1 MRTQRRV
8 FEKLSEIENKVEL
21 ASEKIELSVADDAK
35 KIITQVEKETS
46 TGNKFLKTH
55 NSNVKDYEKLKKD
68 LVVGSKAIQKNI
80 EQAEKYTNKL
90 NKMFEKTDDV
100 IMKIRR
106 TADELGVPL
115 KSIKVY
121 QQVFDAQKKLGEV
134 INDSDKMLSYSDHL
148 DL

>member
-1 MRTQRRV
+1 MKTTIERI
-8 FEKLSEIENKVEL
+8 FETLSKEKVEL
-21 ASEKIELSVADDAK
+21 KAEKIELSVADDAK
-35 KIITQVEKETS
+35 KIISQVEKETS
-46 TGNKFLKTH
+46 AGDKFLKTH
-55 NSNVKDYEKLKKD
+55 NSNVKSYEKLKKD
-68 LVVGSKAIQKNI
+68 LVAGSKAIQKNI

-121 QQVFDAQKKLGEV
+121 QEVFDAQKQLGDV

>member
-1 MRTQRRV
+1 MKTTIERI
-8 FEKLSEIENKVEL
+8 FETLSKEKVEL
-21 ASEKIELSVADDAK
+21 KSEKIELSVADDAK
-35 KIITQVEKETS
+35 KIISQVEKETS
-46 TGNKFLKTH
+46 AGDKFLKTH
-55 NSNVKDYEKLKKD
+55 NSNVKSYEKLKKD
-68 LVVGSKAIQKNI
+68 LVAGSKAIQKNI

-106 TADELGVPL
+106 TANELGVPL
-115 KSIKVY
+115 KNIKVY
-121 QQVFDAQKKLGEV
+121 QEVFDAQKKLGDV

>member
-8 FEKLSEIENKVEL
+8 FEILSEIENKVEL

-46 TGNKFLKTH
+46 AGDKFLKTH

-68 LVVGSKAIQKNI
+68 LVAGSKAIQKNI

-121 QQVFDAQKKLGEV
+121 QEVFDAQKKLGEV

>member
-46 TGNKFLKTH
+46 AGDKFLKTH

>member
-46 TGNKFLKTH
+46 AGDKFLKTH

-68 LVVGSKAIQKNI
+68 LVAGSKAIQKNI

-121 QQVFDAQKKLGEV
+121 QEVFDAQKKLGEV

>member
-1 MRTQRRV
+1 MKTTIERI
-8 FEKLSEIENKVEL
+8 FETLSKEKVEL
-21 ASEKIELSVADDAK
+21 KSEKIELSVADDAK
-35 KIITQVEKETS
+35 KIISQVQKETS
-46 TGNKFLKTH
+46 AGDKFLKTH
-55 NSNVKDYEKLKKD
+55 NSNVKSYEKLKKD
-68 LVVGSKAIQKNI
+68 LVAGSKAIQKNI

-121 QQVFDAQKKLGEV
+121 QEVFDAQKKLGEV

>member
-1 MRTQRRV
+1 MKTTIERI
-8 FEKLSEIENKVEL
+8 FETLSKDKVEL

-46 TGNKFLKTH
+46 AGDKFLKTH

-68 LVVGSKAIQKNI
+68 LVAGSKAIQKNI

-121 QQVFDAQKKLGEV
+121 QEVFDAQKKLGEV

>member
-121 QQVFDAQKKLGEV
+121 QEVFDAQKKLGEV
-134 INDSDKMLSYSDHL
+134 INDSDKMLGYSDHL

>member
-1 MRTQRRV
+1 MKTIERV
-8 FEKLSEIENKVEL
+8 FEVLNKEKVEL
-21 ASEKIELSVADDAK
+21 KAEKVELSVADDAK
-35 KIITQVEKETS
+35 KIISQVGKETS
-46 TGNKFLKTH
+46 AGDKFLKTH
-55 NSNVKDYEKLKKD
+55 NSNVKNYEKLKKD
-68 LVVGSKAIQKNI
+68 LVAGSKAIQKNI

>member
-46 TGNKFLKTH
+46 TGDKFLKTH

>member
-8 FEKLSEIENKVEL
+8 FEKLSEIENKLEL

-35 KIITQVEKETS
+35 KIISQVEKETS
-46 TGNKFLKTH
+46 AGDKFLKTH
-55 NSNVKDYEKLKKD
+55 NSNVKSYEKLKKD
-68 LVVGSKAIQKNI
+68 LVAGSKAIQKNI

-121 QQVFDAQKKLGEV
+121 QEVFDAQKQLGDV
-134 INDSDKMLSYSDHL
+134 INNSDKMLSYSDHL

>member
-1 MRTQRRV
+1 MKTTIERI
-8 FEKLSEIENKVEL
+8 FETLSKEKVEL
-21 ASEKIELSVADDAK
+21 KAEKIELSVADDAK
-35 KIITQVEKETS
+35 KIISQVQKETS
-46 TGNKFLKTH
+46 AGDKFLKTH
-55 NSNVKDYEKLKKD
+55 NSNVKNYEKLKKD
-68 LVVGSKAIQKNI
+68 LVAGSKAIQKNI

-121 QQVFDAQKKLGEV
+121 QEVFDAQKQLGDV

>member
-8 FEKLSEIENKVEL
+8 FEKLSETTKVEL

-35 KIITQVEKETS
+35 KIISQVEKETS
-46 TGNKFLKTH
+46 AGDKFLKTH
-55 NSNVKDYEKLKKD
+55 NSNVKSYEKLKKD
-68 LVVGSKAIQKNI
+68 LVAGSKAIQKNI

-121 QQVFDAQKKLGEV
+121 QEVFDAQKQLGDV
-134 INDSDKMLSYSDHL
+134 INNSDKMLSYSDHL

>member
-8 FEKLSEIENKVEL
+8 FEKLSEIENKLEL

-35 KIITQVEKETS
+35 KIISQVEKETS
-46 TGNKFLKTH
+46 AGDKFLKTH
-55 NSNVKDYEKLKKD
+55 NSNVKSYEKLKKD
-68 LVVGSKAIQKNI
+68 LVAGSKAIQKNI

-121 QQVFDAQKKLGEV
+121 QEVFDAQKQLGDV